1 MNTKINFQ
9 KEYEKVVEQIKDGN
23 PHSLLLHCC
32 CAPCASH
39 CLTVVTKDFDTSAF
53 FYNPNIFPTEEYLYR
68 LEELIRLT
76 KSMPLPRPVRVIEG
90 TYCPQDFFEVA
101 KGLENAPERGE
112 RCYACFT
119 LRLTETARAARTG
132 GFEYFG
138 TTLTLSPK
146 KDEQVIN
153 AIGEKIA
160 SEYGVKWL
168 PSDFKKQ
175 DGYLH
180 SIALS
185 KQYDLYRQ
193 NYCGC
198 VYSKNHD

>member
-1 MNTKINFQ
+1 MNTKTNFL
-9 KEYEKVVEQIKDGN
+9 KEYEKVVEQINDGN
-23 PHSLLLHCC
+23 PPSLLLHCC

-39 CLTVVTKDFDTSAF
+39 CLTVVTKHFETSAF
-53 FYNPNIFPTEEYLYR
+53 FYNPNIFPYEEYLYR
-68 LEELIRLT
+68 LEELKRLT

-90 TYCPQDFFEVA
+90 AYCPQEFFEIA

-112 RCYACFT
+112 RCHSCFA
-119 LRLTETARAARTG
+119 LRLTETAKAAKTG

-160 SEYGVKWL
+160 AEYGLKWL

-180 SIALS
+180 SVALS
-185 KQYDLYRQ
+185 KQYNLYRQ

-198 VYSKNHD
+198 VFSKNK